1 MAVYFENFF
10 TQVELQLGPSIVE
23 LKIKSLKSLSSFN
36 YNLTF

>member
-1 MAVYFENFF
+1 MAVYFENFSPS
-10 TQVELQLGPSIVE
+10 VELQLGPSIVE